1 MCKIIEL
8 CLIQGCISLNKIN
21 LRSEGLLKLS
31 QLRLEVSEQA
41 TSLISDYLLDLGSL
55 GVAEDIKE
63 NSMYE
68 ISAYFPMEADI
79 SEVIEKLKQYLD
91 VLKESISDLKIGNL
105 TAEHID
111 QTSWQAWKSVLKKI
125 RVGKRIIIRP
135 PWEEHVPVG
144 DDIVIEI
151 NPSLAF
157 GTGHHETTRL
167 CIEAIE
173 NIVSARNIEN
183 ILDVGCGSGIL
194 SIAASKFGVENI
206 LGFDTDPIAI
216 SESRK
221 NAEKNGVLD
230 EIKFFCGYLQSVRG
244 EYDLIVANV
253 FIEPILFMKENLK
266 ELLAEK
272 GVLIISGIPHTRR
285 DEAVRG
291 LKSAGLEL
299 QHEFREGDWVALEFQ
314 AV

>member
-1 MCKIIEL
+1 
-8 CLIQGCISLNKIN
+8 LNKIN
-21 LRSEGLLKLS
+21 LRKEGVLKLS
-31 QLRLEVSEQA
+31 QLKLEVSEQA

-68 ISAYFPMEADI
+68 ISSYFPMDTDI
-79 SEVIEKLKQYLD
+79 AEVIDKLKQYLE
-91 VLKESISDLKIGNL
+91 VLKDSIADLTVGAL
-105 TAEHID
+105 TVEHID

-135 PWEEHVPVG
+135 PWEDHVAL
-144 DDIVIEI
+144 DDDVVIEI

-167 CIEAIE
+167 CIETIE
-173 NIVSARNIEN
+173 NILNTRDVGNV
-183 ILDVGCGSGIL
+183 LDVGCGSGIL
-194 SIAASKFGVENI
+194 SIAASKLGVQNVM
-206 LGFDTDPIAI
+206 GFDTDPIAI
-216 SESRK
+216 IESRK
-221 NAEKNGVLD
+221 NAKKNGVLD
-230 EIKFFCGYLQSVRG
+230 QIKFFCGYLQSVKG
-244 EYDLIVANV
+244 QYDLIVANV
-253 FIEPILFMKENLK
+253 FIEPILFMKEDLK
-266 ELLAEK
+266 ELLADK

-291 LKSAGLEL
+291 LKPAGLEL
-299 QHEFREGDWVALEFQ
+299 QHELREGDWVALEFL

>member
-1 MCKIIEL
+1 M
-8 CLIQGCISLNKIN
+8 NKIN

-31 QLRLEVSEQA
+31 QLRIEVSEQA
-41 TSLISDYLLDLGSL
+41 TSIISDYLLDLGSL

-63 NSMYE
+63 NRMYE
-68 ISAYFPMEADI
+68 ISSYFPMEADI
-79 SEVIEKLKQYLD
+79 SEVIQKLKQYLEI
-91 VLKESISDLKIGNL
+91 LKESIPDLKIGTL

-111 QTSWQAWKSVLKKI
+111 QTSWQTWKSVLKKI

-135 PWEEHVPVG
+135 PWEEHVVEG

-167 CIEAIE
+167 CIETIE
-173 NIVSARNIEN
+173 NITSTRDIRN

-194 SIAASKFGVENI
+194 SIAASKLGVEDI

-221 NAEKNGVLD
+221 NAKKNEVQNK
-230 EIKFFCGYLQSVRG
+230 IKFFCGYLQSVRG
-244 EYDLIVANV
+244 KYDLIVANV

-266 ELLAEK
+266 ELLAEN
-272 GVLIISGIPHTRR
+272 GILIISGIPHIRR

-299 QHEFREGDWVALEFQ
+299 EDKFREGDWVALEFA

>member
-1 MCKIIEL
+1 M
-8 CLIQGCISLNKIN
+8 
-21 LRSEGLLKLS
+21 KLS
-31 QLRLEVSEQA
+31 QLKLEVSEHG

-63 NSMYE
+63 DSMYE
-68 ISAYFPMEADI
+68 ISSYFPMDVDI
-79 SEVIEKLKQYLD
+79 SEVIDKLKQYLE
-91 VLKESISDLKIGNL
+91 VLKVSFPDLRVGAL

-125 RVGKRIIIRP
+125 RIGKRIVITP
-135 PWEEHVPVG
+135 PWEDHVALD

-167 CIEAIE
+167 CIETIE
-173 NIVSARNIEN
+173 NIVSTKDVGN

-194 SIAASKFGVENI
+194 SIAASKLGVEDI

-221 NAEKNGVLD
+221 NADKNGVID
-230 EIKFFCGYLQSVRG
+230 KIKFFCGYLQSVKG
-244 EYDLIVANV
+244 QYDLIVANV
-253 FIEPILFMKENLK
+253 FIEPILFMKEDLK
-266 ELLAEK
+266 DRLADK

-291 LKSAGLEL
+291 LKPAGLKL
-299 QHEFREGDWVALEFQ
+299 QHEFREGDWVALEFSG
-314 AV
+314 V

>member
-1 MCKIIEL
+1 
-8 CLIQGCISLNKIN
+8 LNKIN

-31 QLRLEVSEQA
+31 QLRIEVSEQA
-41 TSLISDYLLDLGSL
+41 TSIISDYLLDLGSL

-63 NSMYE
+63 NNMYE
-68 ISAYFPMEADI
+68 ISSYFPMEADI
-79 SEVIEKLKQYLD
+79 SEVIQKLKQYLEI
-91 VLKESISDLKIGNL
+91 LKQSIPDLKIGTL

-111 QTSWQAWKSVLKKI
+111 QTSWQIWKSVLKKI

-135 PWEEHVPVG
+135 PWEEHVVEG

-167 CIEAIE
+167 CIETIE
-173 NIVSARNIEN
+173 NITSTRDIRN

-194 SIAASKFGVENI
+194 SIAASKLGVEDI

-221 NAEKNGVLD
+221 NAKKNEVLD
-230 EIKFFCGYLQSVRG
+230 KIKFFCGYLQSVRG
-244 EYDLIVANV
+244 KYDLIVANV

-291 LKSAGLEL
+291 LKSAGLKLED
-299 QHEFREGDWVALEFQ
+299 EFREGDWVALEFA

>member
-1 MCKIIEL
+1 
-8 CLIQGCISLNKIN
+8 LNNIN
-21 LRSEGLLKLS
+21 LRKEGVLKLT
-31 QLRLEVSEQA
+31 QLRLEVSEHA

-68 ISAYFPMEADI
+68 ISSYFPMEADI
-79 SEVIEKLKQYLD
+79 SEVIDKLKQYLEI
-91 VLKESISDLKIGNL
+91 LKESIPDLTVGAL

-125 RVGKRIIIRP
+125 RVGRIIIRP
-135 PWEEHVPVG
+135 PWEDHVAL
-144 DDIVIEI
+144 DEDIVIEI

-173 NIVSARNIEN
+173 NIVSTRDIEN

-194 SIAASKFGVENI
+194 SIAASKLGVEDI
-206 LGFDTDPIAI
+206 MGFDTDPVAI

-221 NAEKNGVLD
+221 NAKKNGVLD
-230 EIKFFCGYLQSVRG
+230 KIKFFCGYLQSVKG
-244 EYDLIVANV
+244 QYNLIVANV
-253 FIEPILFMKENLK
+253 FIEPILSMKEDLK
-266 ELLAEK
+266 DRLADK
-272 GVLIISGIPHTRR
+272 GVLVISGIPHTRR

-291 LKSAGLEL
+291 LKAAGLEL
-299 QHEFREGDWVALEFQ
+299 QHELRVGDWVALEFI

>member
-1 MCKIIEL
+1 M
-8 CLIQGCISLNKIN
+8 NNIN
-21 LRSEGLLKLS
+21 LRKEGVLKLT
-31 QLRLEVSEQA
+31 QLRLEVSEHA

-68 ISAYFPMEADI
+68 ISSYFPMEADI
-79 SEVIEKLKQYLD
+79 SEVIDKLKQYLEI
-91 VLKESISDLKIGNL
+91 LKESIPDLTVGAL

-135 PWEEHVPVG
+135 PWEDHVAL
-144 DDIVIEI
+144 DEDIVIEI

-173 NIVSARNIEN
+173 NIVSTRDIEN

-194 SIAASKFGVENI
+194 SIAASKLGVEDI
-206 LGFDTDPIAI
+206 MGFDTDPVAI

-221 NAEKNGVLD
+221 NAKKNGVLD
-230 EIKFFCGYLQSVRG
+230 KIKFFCGYLQSVKG
-244 EYDLIVANV
+244 QYNLIVANV
-253 FIEPILFMKENLK
+253 FIEPILSMKEDLK
-266 ELLAEK
+266 DRLADK
-272 GVLIISGIPHTRR
+272 GVLVISGIPHTRR

-291 LKSAGLEL
+291 LKAAGLEL
-299 QHEFREGDWVALEFQ
+299 QHELREGDWVALEFI

>member
-1 MCKIIEL
+1 M
-8 CLIQGCISLNKIN
+8 NKIN
-21 LRSEGLLKLS
+21 LRSEGFLKLS
-31 QLRLEVSEQA
+31 QLKLEVSEQGI
-41 TSLISDYLLDLGSL
+41 SLISDFLLGLGSL

-68 ISAYFPMEADI
+68 VSAYFPMEADI
-79 SEVIEKLKQYLD
+79 AQVIGELKQYLEIVKD
-91 VLKESISDLKIGNL
+91 SFPDLVIGAI

-125 RVGKRIIIRP
+125 RVGKNIIIRP
-135 PWEEHVPVG
+135 PWEDHMALD

-167 CIEAIE
+167 CIETIE
-173 NIVSARNIEN
+173 NIVSTQDIRN

-194 SIAASKFGVENI
+194 SIAASKLGVQDVT
-206 LGFDTDPIAI
+206 GFDTDPIAI

-221 NAEKNGVLD
+221 NAKKNEVLD
-230 EIKFFCGYLQSVRG
+230 RIKFFCGYLQSVKG
-244 EYDLIVANV
+244 QYDLIIANV
-253 FIEPILFMKENLK
+253 YIEPILFMKEDLK
-266 ELLAEK
+266 ERLADK

-291 LKSAGLEL
+291 LKPAGLEL
-299 QHEFREGDWVALEFQ
+299 QHELREGDWVALQF
-314 AV
+314 ASV

>member
-1 MCKIIEL
+1 M
-8 CLIQGCISLNKIN
+8 NKIN
-21 LRSEGLLKLS
+21 LRKEGVLKLS
-31 QLRLEVSEQA
+31 QLKLEVSEQA

-68 ISAYFPMEADI
+68 ISSYFPMDTDI
-79 SEVIEKLKQYLD
+79 AEVIDKLKQYLE
-91 VLKESISDLKIGNL
+91 VLKDSIADLTVGAL
-105 TAEHID
+105 TVEHID

-135 PWEEHVPVG
+135 PWEDHVAL
-144 DDIVIEI
+144 DDDVVIEI

-167 CIEAIE
+167 CIETIE
-173 NIVSARNIEN
+173 NILNTRDVGNV
-183 ILDVGCGSGIL
+183 LDVGCGSGIL
-194 SIAASKFGVENI
+194 SIAASKLGVQNVM
-206 LGFDTDPIAI
+206 GFDTDPIAI
-216 SESRK
+216 IESRK
-221 NAEKNGVLD
+221 NAKKNGVLD
-230 EIKFFCGYLQSVRG
+230 QIKFFCGYLQSVKG
-244 EYDLIVANV
+244 QYDLIVANV
-253 FIEPILFMKENLK
+253 FIEPILFMKEDLK
-266 ELLAEK
+266 ELLADK

-291 LKSAGLEL
+291 LKPAGLEL
-299 QHEFREGDWVALEFQ
+299 QHELREGDWVALEFL

>member
-1 MCKIIEL
+1 M
-8 CLIQGCISLNKIN
+8 NKIN

-31 QLRLEVSEQA
+31 QLRIEVSEQA
-41 TSLISDYLLDLGSL
+41 TSIISDYLLDLGSL

-63 NSMYE
+63 NNMYE
-68 ISAYFPMEADI
+68 ISSYFPMEADI
-79 SEVIEKLKQYLD
+79 SEVIQKLKQYLEI
-91 VLKESISDLKIGNL
+91 LKQSIPDLKIGTL

-111 QTSWQAWKSVLKKI
+111 QTSWQIWKSVLKKI

-135 PWEEHVPVG
+135 PWEEHVVEG

-167 CIEAIE
+167 CIETIE
-173 NIVSARNIEN
+173 NITSTRDIRN

-194 SIAASKFGVENI
+194 SIAASKLGVEDI

-221 NAEKNGVLD
+221 NAKKNEVLD
-230 EIKFFCGYLQSVRG
+230 KIKFFCGYLQSVRG
-244 EYDLIVANV
+244 KYDLIVANV

-291 LKSAGLEL
+291 LKSAGLKLED
-299 QHEFREGDWVALEFQ
+299 EFREGDWVALEFA